1 MNHLAVATIVAK
13 NHISMARVLAASFN
27 EYHPDVPFF
36 VLLADGNDGQFDP
49 ADEPFKLLAL
59 DDLTIPHPERF
70 RLNYTQQE
78 LSYACTPY
86 LLEALLE
93 RGYTAAAFL
102 KQESLVLDD
111 LSPVLSEV
119 PRHPITLVP
128 HLLEPLTGEDAAA
141 RELNILQ
148 SGIYNVGFLGVSD
161 SPVARRFLV
170 WWQDRVY
177 RHCRHDV
184 PGGMHF
190 EQRWLD
196 LAPVYFEGTH
206 LVRDPGFNLGHWNL
220 SEREVRV
227 SAGGLTAG
235 GSPLRF
241 MRFSGFEPEQP
252 EAVTRYNGRLEMGDI
267 GPAAD
272 LFRRYARLLDEAG
285 YQETGLWQ
293 YSYDSFDNGVGIPF
307 VARQIYRELGVEAE
321 AFGDPFETDG
331 SGSFFSWLRKPV
343 GRELQESARRASK
356 GLSSGEGTGEGGLVS
371 NLWQGVY
378 DRRPDVR
385 AAFPD
390 LAGSDRGAF
399 LDWAERYGM
408 TEHGIPAAFHPK
420 GRQ

>member
-1 MNHLAVATIVAK
+1 MNRLAVATIVAK
-13 NHISMARVLAASFN
+13 NHISYARVLAESFR
-27 EYHPDVPFF
+27 EHHSDVPFH
-36 VLLADGNDGQFDP
+36 VLLADEIDGLFDP
-49 ADEPFKLLAL
+49 ANEPFELLTL
-59 DDLTIPHPERF
+59 KDLSIPHQERF
-70 RLNYTQQE
+70 RFNYAQQE

-86 LLEALLE
+86 LLEMLLD
-93 RGYTAAAFL
+93 RGFTAAAFL

-111 LSPVLSEV
+111 LSPVMSEML
-119 PRHPITLVP
+119 RHPITLTP
-128 HLLEPLTGEDAAA
+128 HLLEPLIGEDAAA

-161 SPVARRFLV
+161 STAARRFLS

-206 LVRDPGFNLGHWNL
+206 MVRDPGFNLGHWNL

-227 SAGGLTAG
+227 SASGLTAG
-235 GSPLRF
+235 GSTLRF

-285 YQETGLWQ
+285 YQETSLWK

-307 VARQIYRELGVEAE
+307 VARQIYRDLGVEAE
-321 AFGDPFETDG
+321 AFGDPFES
-331 SGSFFSWLRKPV
+331 SGSAGYFNWLREPA
-343 GRELQESARRASK
+343 GRESINP
-356 GLSSGEGTGEGGLVS
+356 SSSEGADDGGIVS

-378 DRRPDVR
+378 ERRPDVR

-390 LAGSDRGAF
+390 LAGSDHSAF
-399 LDWAERYGM
+399 LDWAERYGIN
-408 TEHGIPAAFHPK
+408 EHSIPEVFHPK
-420 GRQ
+420 GRP